1 MGRQEF
7 SKIDNWKSYRQTYE
21 KMAEDILSELSLKE
35 KVSLMSGRLT
45 QEEIRSQILNRKK
58 VHYNEKPYWAGGMAD
73 KNVMPILFVDG
84 SRGVVCGRG
93 IYTGFPV
100 TVLRGATF
108 DRELEYRVGDAIAK
122 EVILADGNLFGG
134 CCLNLPYHP
143 GWGRAQESYGE
154 DTFLIGEMGASLVKG
169 VQSEGVIACIKHF
182 AFNSMENNRLTVNI
196 VCDKRTEKEVFLPHF
211 KKCIDAGAGAVMT
224 AYNSFQGEM
233 CGQNRYLIH
242 DVLKKE
248 WGFDGFV
255 ISDFTWGITDTVK
268 AANAGMDVEMPHT
281 YYYGEQLMKAVESG
295 DVSESEMDAAALRIV
310 RTILAHSDSLF
321 ENRELVKKQD
331 NLKKEHA
338 KLALECAR
346 KGITLLKNENHIL
359 PLSCKGRGKKIV
371 ILGTLAD
378 EDNLGDYGSSRTYPP
393 YVIHAKDGI
402 WKSLS
407 GAELIVY
414 SGESTSHC
422 KRLAKEAD
430 AVIIF
435 AGNHYQD
442 EGEHIKADENVHK
455 SDMYG
460 GDRTEGIALSQKHV
474 SMVDAV
480 YEVRS
485 DAVLVLTGGGAIM
498 LENVV
503 DKVGAILMQY
513 YPGMEGGTALGEI
526 LFGKISPSGRLPFS
540 IPKDEKDLV
549 DIDWDATEQIY
560 GRYHGYTRLDYLK
573 KEPRYDFG
581 FGLSYT
587 EFTYENLY
595 SRVELDALKTI
606 VTVRNIGKRESDT
619 VVLLFVG
626 APGIAVEREKRLL
639 KGFTRIHLLPGEEKE
654 ICLLCPLNE
663 LTYYDE
669 QTQTMQLE
677 TGDYTVF
684 IEDLTCKVRI
694 EGQ

>member
-7 SKIDNWKSYRQTYE
+7 SKIDDWKSYRQTYE
-21 KMAEDILSELSLKE
+21 NMAEDILSELSLKE

-58 VHYNEKPYWAGGMAD
+58 VHYNETPYWAGGIAG

-108 DRELEYRVGDAIAK
+108 DRELEYRVGEAIAK

-143 GWGRAQESYGE
+143 GLGRAQESYGE
-154 DTFLIGEMGASLVKG
+154 DTFLIGEMGACLVKG

-182 AFNSMENNRLTVNI
+182 AFNSMENSRLTVNI
-196 VCDKRTEKEVFLPHF
+196 TCDKRTEKEVFLPHF
-211 KKCIDAGAGAVMT
+211 KKCIDAGAGVVMT

-233 CGQNRYLIH
+233 CGQNRYLLQ

-255 ISDFTWGITDTVK
+255 ISDFTWGITDTIK

-281 YYYGEQLMKAVESG
+281 YYYGERLMKAIESG
-295 DVSESEMDAAALRIV
+295 EVLEREIEEAALRII
-310 RTILAHSDSLF
+310 RTILAHSDLLF
-321 ENRELVKKQD
+321 ESRELVKKQK

-346 KGITLLKNENHIL
+346 KGITLLKNENQIL
-359 PLSCKGRGKKIV
+359 PLSCKGKGKKIV
-371 ILGTLAD
+371 LLGTLAD

-442 EGEHIKADENVHK
+442 EGEHIKADENVQK

-513 YPGMEGGTALGEI
+513 YPGMEGGTALAEI

-540 IPKDEKDLV
+540 IPKDEKYLV
-549 DIDWDATEQIY
+549 DIDWNAKEQIY
-560 GRYHGYTRLDYLK
+560 ERYHGYTRLDYLK
-573 KEPRYDFG
+573 KEPRFDFG

-587 EFTYENLY
+587 EFAYENLY
-595 SRVELDALKTI
+595 SQVELDALKTI

-639 KGFTRIHLLPGEEKE
+639 KGFTRIHLLPEEEKE
-654 ICLLCPLNE
+654 VCLVCPLKE

-669 QTQTMQLE
+669 QTKIMQLE

-684 IEDLTCKVRI
+684 VENLTYKVRI
-694 EGQ
+694 EGV

>member
-7 SKIDNWKSYRQTYE
+7 SKIDDWKSYRQTYE

-58 VHYNEKPYWAGGMAD
+58 VHYNETPYWAGGMAD

-268 AANAGMDVEMPHT
+268 AANAGMDIEMPHT

-295 DVSESEMDAAALRIV
+295 DVSESAIDAAALRIV

-485 DAVLVLTGGGAIM
+485 DAVLVLTGGGVIM

-549 DIDWDATEQIY
+549 EIDWDATEQIY

-684 IEDLTCKVRI
+684 VENLTCKVRI
-694 EGQ
+694 DG

>member
-7 SKIDNWKSYRQTYE
+7 TKIDDWKSYRQAYE
-21 KMAEDILSELSLKE
+21 NMAEDILSELSLKE

-58 VHYNEKPYWAGGMAD
+58 VHYNETPYWAGGIAD

-108 DRELEYRVGDAIAK
+108 DRELEYRVGEAIAK

-154 DTFLIGEMGASLVKG
+154 DTFLIGEMGACLVKG

-196 VCDKRTEKEVFLPHF
+196 TCDKRTEKEVFLPHF

-233 CGQNRYLIH
+233 CGQNRYLIQN
-242 DVLKKE
+242 VLKGE
-248 WGFDGFV
+248 WEFDGFV
-255 ISDFTWGITDTVK
+255 ISDFTWGISDTVK

-281 YYYGEQLMKAVESG
+281 YYYGERLMKAIESG
-295 DVSESEMDAAALRIV
+295 EVLEREIEEAALRII
-310 RTILAHSDSLF
+310 RTILAHSDLLF
-321 ENRELVKKQD
+321 ESRELVKKQK

-346 KGITLLKNENHIL
+346 KGITLLKNENQIL
-359 PLSCKGRGKKIV
+359 PLSCKGKGKKIV
-371 ILGTLAD
+371 LLGTLAD
-378 EDNLGDYGSSRTYPP
+378 EDNQGDYGSSRTYPP

-442 EGEHIKADENVHK
+442 EGEHIKADENVQK

-513 YPGMEGGTALGEI
+513 YPGMEGGTALAEI

-540 IPKDEKDLV
+540 IPKDEKYLV
-549 DIDWDATEQIY
+549 DIDWNAKEQIY
-560 GRYHGYTRLDYLK
+560 ERYHGYTRLDYLK
-573 KEPRYDFG
+573 KEPRFDFG

-587 EFTYENLY
+587 EFAYENLH
-595 SRVELDALKTI
+595 SQVELDALKTI

-626 APGIAVEREKRLL
+626 ASGIAVEREKRLL

-654 ICLLCPLNE
+654 VCLVCPLKE

-684 IEDLTCKVRI
+684 VEKLICKVRI

>member
-7 SKIDNWKSYRQTYE
+7 SKIDDWKSYRQTYE
-21 KMAEDILSELSLKE
+21 NMAEDILSELSLKE

-58 VHYNEKPYWAGGMAD
+58 VHYNETPYWAGGIAD

-154 DTFLIGEMGASLVKG
+154 DTFLIGEMGACLVKG

-196 VCDKRTEKEVFLPHF
+196 TCDKRTEKEVFLPHF

-233 CGQNRYLIH
+233 CGQNRYLIQN
-242 DVLKKE
+242 VLKGE
-248 WGFDGFV
+248 WEFDGFV
-255 ISDFTWGITDTVK
+255 ISDFTWGISDTVK

-281 YYYGEQLMKAVESG
+281 YYYGERLMKAIESG
-295 DVSESEMDAAALRIV
+295 EVLEREIEEAALRII
-310 RTILAHSDSLF
+310 RTILAHSDLLF
-321 ENRELVKKQD
+321 ESRELVKKQK

-346 KGITLLKNENHIL
+346 KGITLLKNENQIL
-359 PLSCKGRGKKIV
+359 PLSCKGKGKKIV
-371 ILGTLAD
+371 LLGTLAD
-378 EDNLGDYGSSRTYPP
+378 EDNQGDYGSSRTYPP

-442 EGEHIKADENVHK
+442 EGEHIKADENVQK

-513 YPGMEGGTALGEI
+513 YPGMEGGTALAEI

-540 IPKDEKDLV
+540 IPKDEKYLV
-549 DIDWDATEQIY
+549 DIDWNAKEQIY
-560 GRYHGYTRLDYLK
+560 ERYHGYTRLDYLK
-573 KEPRYDFG
+573 KEPRFDFG

-587 EFTYENLY
+587 EFAYENLH
-595 SRVELDALKTI
+595 SQVELDALKTI

-654 ICLLCPLNE
+654 VCLVCPLKE

-684 IEDLTCKVRI
+684 VEKLICKVRI

>member
-58 VHYNEKPYWAGGMAD
+58 VHYNETPYWAGGMAD

-295 DVSESEMDAAALRIV
+295 DVSESAIDAAALRIV

-503 DKVGAILMQY
+503 DKAGAILMQY

-549 DIDWDATEQIY
+549 EIDWDATEQIY

-573 KEPRYDFG
+573 KGPRYDFG

>member
-7 SKIDNWKSYRQTYE
+7 SKIDNWKSYRQAYE

-58 VHYNEKPYWAGGMAD
+58 VHYNETPYWAGGMAD

-295 DVSESEMDAAALRIV
+295 DVSESAIDAAALRIV

-549 DIDWDATEQIY
+549 DIDWDATEQTY

-684 IEDLTCKVRI
+684 VEDLTCKVRI
-694 EGQ
+694 EG

>member
-7 SKIDNWKSYRQTYE
+7 SKIDDWKSYRQTYE

-58 VHYNEKPYWAGGMAD
+58 VHYNETPYWAGGMAD

-268 AANAGMDVEMPHT
+268 AANAGMDIEMPHT

-295 DVSESEMDAAALRIV
+295 DVSESAIDAAALRIV

-549 DIDWDATEQIY
+549 EIDWDATEQIY

-684 IEDLTCKVRI
+684 VEDLTCKVRI
-694 EGQ
+694 DG

>member
-7 SKIDNWKSYRQTYE
+7 SKIDDWKSYRQIYE
-21 KMAEDILSELSLKE
+21 NMAEDILSELSLKE

-58 VHYNEKPYWAGGMAD
+58 VHYNETPYWAGGIAD

-108 DRELEYRVGDAIAK
+108 DRELEYRVGEAIAK

-154 DTFLIGEMGASLVKG
+154 DTFLIGEMGACLVKG

-182 AFNSMENNRLTVNI
+182 AFNSMENSRLTVNI
-196 VCDKRTEKEVFLPHF
+196 TCDKRTEKEVFLPHF
-211 KKCIDAGAGAVMT
+211 KKCIDAGAGVVMT

-233 CGQNRYLIH
+233 CGQNRYLLQDI
-242 DVLKKE
+242 LKKE

-255 ISDFTWGITDTVK
+255 ISDFTWGITDTIK

-281 YYYGEQLMKAVESG
+281 YYYGERLMKAIESG
-295 DVSESEMDAAALRIV
+295 EVLEREIEEAALRII
-310 RTILAHSDSLF
+310 RTILAHSDLLF
-321 ENRELVKKQD
+321 ESRELVKKQK

-346 KGITLLKNENHIL
+346 KGITLLKNENQIL
-359 PLSCKGRGKKIV
+359 PLSCKGKGKKIV
-371 ILGTLAD
+371 LLGTLAD

-442 EGEHIKADENVHK
+442 EGEHIKADENVQK

-513 YPGMEGGTALGEI
+513 YPGMEGGTALAEI

-540 IPKDEKDLV
+540 IPKDEKNLV
-549 DIDWDATEQIY
+549 DIDWNAKEQIY
-560 GRYHGYTRLDYLK
+560 ERYHGYTRLDYLK
-573 KEPRYDFG
+573 KEPRFDFG

-587 EFTYENLY
+587 EFAYEKLH
-595 SRVELDALKTI
+595 SQVELDALKTI

-654 ICLLCPLNE
+654 VCLVCPLKE

-684 IEDLTCKVRI
+684 VEKLICKVRI